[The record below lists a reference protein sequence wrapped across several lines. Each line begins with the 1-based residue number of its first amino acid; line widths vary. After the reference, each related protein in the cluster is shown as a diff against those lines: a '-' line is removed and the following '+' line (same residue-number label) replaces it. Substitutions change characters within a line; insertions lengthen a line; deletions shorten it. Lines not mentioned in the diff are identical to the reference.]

1 MQEKIKACYRLLFLM
16 RIQVN
21 NPNDNALIFIEAIG
35 ACSYGMVAVLA

>member
-16 RIQVN
+16 RVQVN

-35 ACSYGMVAVLA
+35 ACFYGMAAMLA